1 MRRQALE
8 ATHYIPY
15 KLIQSLSNN
24 STILQN
30 QSTTTV
36 EGKARVEKEV
46 QIRLENDIL
55 KYGIN
60 DSILVNAAVIWL
72 YSSSSWNRQ
81 RANSCKDSSNLKP
94 NLKFITRETSSWLM
108 KSTIHPS
115 RFTLSF
121 TLHSFHRTLLSGLV
135 LRDLIGRWR
144 GIGKSLHGL
153 LLKSMPSI
161 LPIPSLRK

>member
-72 YSSSSWNRQ
+72 SPG
-81 RANSCKDSSNLKP
+81 KLI
-94 NLKFITRETSSWLM
+94 FIL
-108 KSTIHPS
+108 
-115 RFTLSF
+115 
-121 TLHSFHRTLLSGLV
+121 
-135 LRDLIGRWR
+135 
-144 GIGKSLHGL
+144 
-153 LLKSMPSI
+153 
-161 LPIPSLRK
+161 